1 MILDCVR
8 YFGDTVHDRNR
19 LARFGH
25 IHGAISFRR
34 LLLGG
39 ELGANVLSF
48 FSADPSECSRTNSDR
63 FQSMGRPSASP
74 ENKTI
79 ALEFAKLV
87 TRKTSNSNDLLA
99 RCGRCSLF
107 SALQEMFPQI
117 VRDGTRLARD
127 GLTEVEFNK
136 LLQVQASLIAMCR
149 IDFEQVVSN
158 SCSSY
163 RQKVSN
169 GYVIA
174 RSAPLIGP
182 QTHSVLG
189 STSSVES
196 AGLIPTIRMRTSS
209 WLQATGI

>member
-1 MILDCVR
+1 M
-8 YFGDTVHDRNR
+8 HDRI
-19 LARFGH
+19 LLVRFGH
-25 IHGAISFRR
+25 IHGAISFTAHYFVF
-34 LLLGG
+34 LVLKHGV
-39 ELGANVLSF
+39 NVLSC
-48 FSADPSECSRTNSDR
+48 SPADSSENFTDNYTNSDLIH
-63 FQSMGRPSASP
+63 SMGRPSASP

-79 ALEFAKLV
+79 ALEFAKVV
-87 TRKTSNSNDLLA
+87 TRKTSSSYDLLA

-107 SALQEMFPQI
+107 SALREMFPQI
-117 VRDGTRLARD
+117 VREGTRLARD

-136 LLQVQASLIAMCR
+136 LLQVQASLIAMWKFN
-149 IDFEQVVSN
+149 FEQVVSN
-158 SCSSY
+158 SCSSC